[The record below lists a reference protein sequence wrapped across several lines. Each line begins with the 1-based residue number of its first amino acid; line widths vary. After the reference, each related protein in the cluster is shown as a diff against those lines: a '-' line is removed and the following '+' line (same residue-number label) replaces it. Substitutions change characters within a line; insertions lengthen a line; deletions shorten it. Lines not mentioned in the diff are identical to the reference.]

1 MSNKK
6 FSDALTSR
14 SPLARREA
22 VEPVNMYGQPQA
34 DKSTKP
40 QTSKEESG
48 QGDKTTK
55 PQNDKGASGQVG
67 VTENPQV
74 GNPTNGQNHKT
85 TKPQV
90 EKYTTHLRPE
100 TIKAVKRAALDQD
113 RRDYEIVQAALDAYL
128 GTK

>member
-22 VEPVNMYGQPQA
+22 VEPVNMYGQPQV
-34 DKSTKP
+34 DKSTNP
-40 QTSKEESG
+40 QTDKETSG
-48 QGDKTTK
+48 QVETATNPQVGNPVNRQNHKTTK
-55 PQNDKGASGQVG
+55 PQVDD
-67 VTENPQV
+67 
-74 GNPTNGQNHKT
+74 PTNGQNHKP

-100 TIKAVKRAALDQD
+100 TIKAVKRAALDRD

-128 GTK
+128 GTE